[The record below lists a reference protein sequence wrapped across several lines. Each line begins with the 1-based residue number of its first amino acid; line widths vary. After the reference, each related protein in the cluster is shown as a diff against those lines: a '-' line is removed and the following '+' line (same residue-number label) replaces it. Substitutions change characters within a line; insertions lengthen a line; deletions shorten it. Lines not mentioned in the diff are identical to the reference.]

1 MRSLTRINTTDDN
14 LKSFSQSNILETK
27 FGKEKLENFLLC
39 DLSHLYFYHYKC
51 ESVDDS
57 NWGCAWRSLQSAL
70 RFQLSL
76 NNQKKDISFY
86 NLFMKYGAKNAL
98 IELYKKMSKDNDN
111 ADKNI
116 DILSAKKFAPHENS
130 CGWAEPFISQLVLYD
145 FGFKG
150 DLLLINGYPRGSYAP
165 IEVFKKILNFQEFK
179 EKLSQHFKQKNPG
192 PIILDDSRAS
202 ISIIG
207 VKFRNDNNIELI
219 IMDPHACPDAEKGL
233 YIITLDNNG
242 GFLEITPP
250 EIVLA
255 SMSIYFAHK
264 NPWMAYFPISN

>member
-1 MRSLTRINTTDDN
+1 MRSLIRINTTDDN

-98 IELYKKMSKDNDN
+98 IEIYKKNYK
-111 ADKNI
+111 
-116 DILSAKKFAPHENS
+116 
-130 CGWAEPFISQLVLYD
+130 
-145 FGFKG
+145 
-150 DLLLINGYPRGSYAP
+150 
-165 IEVFKKILNFQEFK
+165 
-179 EKLSQHFKQKNPG
+179 
-192 PIILDDSRAS
+192 
-202 ISIIG
+202 
-207 VKFRNDNNIELI
+207 
-219 IMDPHACPDAEKGL
+219 
-233 YIITLDNNG
+233 
-242 GFLEITPP
+242 
-250 EIVLA
+250 
-255 SMSIYFAHK
+255 
-264 NPWMAYFPISN
+264 